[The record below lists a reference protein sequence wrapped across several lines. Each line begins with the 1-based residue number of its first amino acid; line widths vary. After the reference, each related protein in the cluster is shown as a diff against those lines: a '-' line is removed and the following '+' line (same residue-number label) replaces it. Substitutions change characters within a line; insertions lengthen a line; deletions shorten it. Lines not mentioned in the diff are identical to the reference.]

1 MFLIYLFLLQKMCTK
16 MRYNIKTN
24 SKKLKSYIIQSPNQS
39 SNLSTSD
46 EINPSKSIGFILQV
60 TMNIL
65 QIKMD
70 ISPSQT
76 IKESVNTA

>member
-24 SKKLKSYIIQSPNQS
+24 SKKLKSYIIQLPNQS

-46 EINPSKSIGFILQV
+46 EINPSKSIGLILQV
-60 TMNIL
+60 TMSIL